1 MKVSNLLGK
10 AKGSALL
17 LLGTASVVVSMDAN
31 AIPVFARQT
40 GFKCVACHVGGM
52 FPQLTS
58 LGRMFKLTGYTMGNR
73 PNLDGLE
80 VQNDYP
86 PVAIMVQGAKQYYNN
101 TAAHQGNSPSSAADL
116 TVVSLFAGGKITDNF
131 GAFMQWT
138 GQKYNNFQSGTQ
150 GGYQAASIDNT
161 EFRYA
166 DRTVTPNSDLILGAY
181 INNRAM
187 MSDVWNNFGAWE
199 SGWINYFN
207 AGGPLAP
214 TTYMMGESSQH
225 AAVGVGGYFFK
236 DKTWYGELAVY
247 KSPTHG
253 PFSVMTAGAQSAVG
267 ATSLLE
273 PSPYFRFAYNKEW
286 GASSFEAGL
295 HGMMS
300 YVYGNPLYGQAAL
313 AGGPGGPASAY
324 HDVGLDAQYQYVLD
338 PHYFAAH
345 ARVTRELMNN
355 TPGVANWQGLVAQ
368 NATDNLTET
377 YIDATYVYE
386 AKYGAQLSY
395 ASAFG
400 SNDLGLYGIGSP
412 AGIAGSLGQT
422 NGAYSATGS
431 PNWRSWT
438 PNIFWQPYQN
448 LRIGYMYTFYT
459 EMGGVSSGSNINIGG
474 TTTKFSPANFNTSM
488 LYLGFIY

>member
-86 PVAIMVQGAKQYYNN
+86 PVAIMVQGARQYYNN
-101 TAAHQGNSPSSAADL
+101 SVTGQMAGHGQGVPSSAFDL
-116 TVVSLFAGGKITDNF
+116 QVVSLFAGGKITDNF

-138 GQKYNNFQSGTQ
+138 GQKYDNAQTGSQ
-150 GGYQAASIDNT
+150 AGYGSAAIDNT

-166 DRTVTPNSDLILGAY
+166 DRTVTPNNDLVLGAY

-207 AGGPLAP
+207 GGNAQAP

-253 PFSVMTAGAQSAVG
+253 PFSVLTAGATSVG
-267 ATSLLE
+267 NAGVTSLLE

-300 YVYGNPLYGQAAL
+300 YVYGTPLFGTSNSQ
-313 AGGPGGPASAY
+313 PGGPVSAY

-355 TPGVANWQGLVAQ
+355 TPGVANWQGVIAN

-377 YIDATYVYE
+377 YMDATYVYE

-395 ASAFG
+395 ASATG
-400 SNDLGLYGIGSP
+400 SNDAGLYAMTTAGSP
-412 AGIAGSLGQT
+412 D
-422 NGAYSATGS
+422 
-431 PNWRSWT
+431 WKSWT

-459 EMGGVSSGSNINIGG
+459 QMGGVNSGNGLTLNGA
-474 TTTKFSPANFNTSM
+474 KFTPANFNTSM
-488 LYLGFIY
+488 LYVGFIY

>member
-10 AKGSALL
+10 ARGSALL

-52 FPQLTS
+52 YPQLTS

-73 PNLDGLE
+73 PNLTDLE

-86 PVAIMVQGAKQYYNN
+86 PVAVMVQGARQYYNN
-101 TAAHQGNSPSSAADL
+101 SVNGQMPGHGSGVPSSAFDAQ
-116 TVVSLFAGGKITDNF
+116 VVSFFAGGKITDNA

-138 GQKYNNFQSGTQ
+138 GQKYDNTQ
-150 GGYQAASIDNT
+150 TGSQAGWGAAAIDNT

-187 MSDVWNNFGAWE
+187 MSDVWNNFGAWQ

-207 AGGPLAP
+207 GANAQAP

-225 AAVGVGGYFFK
+225 AAVGVGGYVFK
-236 DKTWYGELAVY
+236 DKTWYGEVAVY

-253 PFSVMTAGAQSAVG
+253 PFSVLTAGATAVG
-267 ATSLLE
+267 NAGVTSIID
-273 PSPYFRFAYNKEW
+273 PSPYFRLAYNKEW
-286 GASSFEAGL
+286 GANSFEAGL

-300 YVYGNPLYGQAAL
+300 YAHGTPLGVVTPVSNSDT
-313 AGGPGGPASAY
+313 AGPVSAY

-338 PHYFAAH
+338 PHYFSAH
-345 ARVTRELMNN
+345 GRVTREFMNN
-355 TPGVANWQGLVAQ
+355 NLSTPNWQGLTAQ
-368 NATDNLTET
+368 NATDSLTET
-377 YIDATYVYE
+377 YLDAIYIYN

-395 ASAFG
+395 QNVTG
-400 SNDLGLYGIGSP
+400 SNDTGLYGTGP
-412 AGIAGSLGQT
+412 
-422 NGAYSATGS
+422 NGN
-431 PNWRSWT
+431 PNWTSWT
-438 PNIFWQPYQN
+438 PNLFYAPWQN
-448 LRIGYMYTFYT
+448 VRIGYMYTYYT
-459 EMGGVSSGSNINIGG
+459 QMGGVTSGNLLTINGS
-474 TTTKFSPANFNTSM
+474 KLSPQNFNTSM
-488 LYLGFIY
+488 LYIGLIY

>member
-58 LGRMFKLTGYTMGNR
+58 LGRMFKLTGYTLGNR

-101 TAAHQGNSPSSAADL
+101 TSHSVNGNAPSSAADL
-116 TVVSLFAGGKITDNF
+116 QVVSLFAGGKITDNF

-138 GQKYNNFQSGTQ
+138 GQKYSQLQSGTQ
-150 GGYQAASIDNT
+150 AGYQAAAIDNT

-199 SGWINYFN
+199 SQWINYFN
-207 AGGPLAP
+207 AGNAQAP
-214 TTYMMGESSQH
+214 TTYLMGESSQH
-225 AAVGVGGYFFK
+225 AAVGLGGYFFK

-253 PFSVMTAGAQSAVG
+253 PFSILTAGATSVNATPAG
-267 ATSLLE
+267 STSLLE

-286 GASSFEAGL
+286 GPNSFEAGV

-300 YVYGNPLYGQAAL
+300 YVYGTPLYGAPANTFSQ
-313 AGGPGGPASAY
+313 PGGPASTY

-345 ARVTRELMNN
+345 ARVTREFMNN
-355 TPGVANWQGLVAQ
+355 AMGTTNYQGYLAS

-377 YIDATYVYE
+377 YMDATYVYE

-395 ASAFG
+395 AGASG
-400 SNDLGLYGIGSP
+400 SNDVGLYSMTT
-412 AGIAGSLGQT
+412 A
-422 NGAYSATGS
+422 GS
-431 PNWRSWT
+431 PNWKSWT
-438 PNIFWQPYQN
+438 PNVFWQPYQN

-459 EMGGVSSGSNINIGG
+459 EMGGVSSGSNLSFGG
-474 TTTKFSPANFNTSM
+474 ARFSPANFNTSM
-488 LYLGFIY
+488 LYVGFIY

>member
-101 TAAHQGNSPSSAADL
+101 TSHSLNGNAPSSSADL
-116 TVVSLFAGGKITDNF
+116 QVVSLFAGGKITDNF

-138 GQKYNNFQSGTQ
+138 GQKYSNNLQPGSQ
-150 GGYQAASIDNT
+150 AGYGSAAIDNT

-207 AGGPLAP
+207 AGNAQSP

-225 AAVGVGGYFFK
+225 AAVGAGGYFFK

-253 PFSVMTAGAQSAVG
+253 PFSMLTAGTTATAFG
-267 ATSLLE
+267 ANPQTSLLA

-286 GASSFEAGL
+286 GANSFEAGL

-300 YVYGNPLYGQAAL
+300 YVYGTPLGTPT
-313 AGGPGGPASAY
+313 AGTLTSQPGGPVSTY
-324 HDVGLDAQYQYVLD
+324 HDMGLDAQYQYVLD

-355 TPGVANWQGLVAQ
+355 AYANTPGITNWQGLTAT

-377 YIDATYVYE
+377 YVDATYVYE

-395 ASAFG
+395 AKVTG
-400 SNDLGLYGIGSP
+400 SNDPGLYGMTT
-412 AGIAGSLGQT
+412 A
-422 NGAYSATGS
+422 GS
-431 PNWRSWT
+431 PNWASWT

-459 EMGGVSSGSNINIGG
+459 QMGGVNSGSGLSFGG
-474 TTTKFSPANFNTSM
+474 ANFSPASFNTSM
-488 LYLGFIY
+488 LYVGFIY

>member
-1 MKVSNLLGK
+1 
-10 AKGSALL
+10 
-17 LLGTASVVVSMDAN
+17 VVSMDAN

-101 TAAHQGNSPSSAADL
+101 TGAGQGSPASAADL

-138 GQKYNNFQSGTQ
+138 GNKYNNFQAGSQ

-207 AGGPLAP
+207 AGNAQAP
-214 TTYMMGESSQH
+214 TTYLMGESSQH

-236 DKTWYGELAVY
+236 DKTWYGELAIY

-253 PFSVMTAGAQSAVG
+253 PFSVLTAGATSVGSGG

-286 GASSFEAGL
+286 GANSFEAGV

-300 YVYGNPLYGQAAL
+300 YVYGTPLYGVQASQV
-313 AGGPGGPASAY
+313 GGPVSAY

-355 TPGVANWQGLVAQ
+355 TPGMANYAGLIAQ

-377 YIDATYVYE
+377 YLDATYVYE
-386 AKYGAQLSY
+386 AKYGVQLSY
-395 ASAFG
+395 ASATG
-400 SNDLGLYGIGSP
+400 SSDTGLYGMAVNGAGSP
-412 AGIAGSLGQT
+412 
-422 NGAYSATGS
+422 TGS
-431 PNWRSWT
+431 PNWTSWT

-448 LRIGYMYTFYT
+448 LRIGYMYTYYT
-459 EMGGVSSGSNINIGG
+459 QMGGVNSGNSLVMNGG
-474 TTTKFSPANFNTSM
+474 KFSPANFNTSM
-488 LYLGFIY
+488 LYVGFIY

>member
-101 TAAHQGNSPSSAADL
+101 TGAGQGSPASAADL

-138 GQKYNNFQSGTQ
+138 GNKYNNFQAGSQ

-199 SGWINYFN
+199 SQWINYFN
-207 AGGPLAP
+207 PGGPAAP
-214 TTYMMGESSQH
+214 TTYLMGESSQH

-236 DKTWYGELAVY
+236 DKTWYGELAIY

-253 PFSVMTAGAQSAVG
+253 PFSVLTAGTTSSAGV
-267 ATSLLE
+267 TSLLE

-286 GASSFEAGL
+286 GANSFEAGL

-300 YVYGNPLYGQAAL
+300 YVYGNPLYGQSSL
-313 AGGPGGPASAY
+313 PGGPGGPVSAY

-368 NATDNLTET
+368 NATDNLTES
-377 YIDATYVYE
+377 YADATYVYE
-386 AKYGAQLSY
+386 AKYGAQLIYQSVT
-395 ASAFG
+395 G
-400 SNDLGLYGIGSP
+400 SNDVGLYGGGVPGVGAP
-412 AGIAGSLGQT
+412 A
-422 NGAYSATGS
+422 GAYSATGS
-431 PNWRSWT
+431 PNWRAWT

-459 EMGGVSSGSNINIGG
+459 EMGGVNSGTAISYNGAAN
-474 TTTKFSPANFNTSM
+474 KFSPANFNTSM

>member
-101 TAAHQGNSPSSAADL
+101 TSHGINGNSPSSAADL

-138 GQKYNNFQSGTQ
+138 GTKYNGASASGPGMQSGTQ
-150 GGYQAASIDNT
+150 SGYQAAAIDNT

-207 AGGPLAP
+207 AGNALAP
-214 TTYMMGESSQH
+214 TTYLMGESSQH

-236 DKTWYGELAVY
+236 NKTWYGELAVY

-253 PFSVMTAGAQSAVG
+253 PFSVMTAGATSVG
-267 ATSLLE
+267 NAGVTSLLE

-300 YVYGNPLYGQAAL
+300 YVYGTPLYGAPTGTSSL
-313 AGGPGGPASAY
+313 PGGPVSAY
-324 HDVGLDAQYQYVLD
+324 HDIGLDAQYQYVLD

-355 TPGVANWQGLVAQ
+355 TPGQPNWQGFTAL

-377 YIDATYVYE
+377 YMDATYVYE

-395 ASAFG
+395 ASATG
-400 SNDLGLYGIGSP
+400 SNDAGLYASTLGGTASP
-412 AGIAGSLGQT
+412 
-422 NGAYSATGS
+422 TGS
-431 PNWRSWT
+431 PDWRSWT

-448 LRIGYMYTFYT
+448 LRIGYMYTYYT
-459 EMGGVSSGSNINIGG
+459 QMGGVNSGNSLVFNNG
-474 TTTKFSPANFNTSM
+474 KFSPQNFNTSM
-488 LYLGFIY
+488 LYVGFIY

>member
-58 LGRMFKLTGYTMGNR
+58 LGRMFKLTGYTLGNR

-101 TAAHQGNSPSSAADL
+101 TSHSVNGNAPSSAADL
-116 TVVSLFAGGKITDNF
+116 QVVSLFAGGKITDNF

-138 GQKYNNFQSGTQ
+138 GQKYANLQTGSQ
-150 GGYQAASIDNT
+150 VGYNAASIDNT

-207 AGGPLAP
+207 AGNAQAP

-236 DKTWYGELAVY
+236 DKTWYGELAIY

-253 PFSVMTAGAQSAVG
+253 PFSILTAGTSSVG
-267 ATSLLE
+267 NTGVTSLLE

-286 GASSFEAGL
+286 GANSFEAGI

-300 YVYGNPLYGQAAL
+300 YVYGTPLYGAP
-313 AGGPGGPASAY
+313 AGTNSLPGGPASAY

-355 TPGVANWQGLVAQ
+355 TPGVANWQGLIAQ

-377 YIDATYVYE
+377 YMDATYVYE

-395 ASAFG
+395 ASATG
-400 SNDLGLYGIGSP
+400 SSDTGLYAMGVNG
-412 AGIAGSLGQT
+412 AGSL
-422 NGAYSATGS
+422 TGS
-431 PNWRSWT
+431 PNWTSWT

-459 EMGGVSSGSNINIGG
+459 QMGGVNSGNNLVFNAA
-474 TTTKFSPANFNTSM
+474 KFSPANFNTSM

>member
-101 TAAHQGNSPSSAADL
+101 TRAGQGTPSSSADL
-116 TVVSLFAGGKITDNF
+116 QVVSLFAGGKITDNF

-138 GQKYNNFQSGTQ
+138 GQKYANLQSGSQ
-150 GGYQAASIDNT
+150 VGYNAAAIDNT

-207 AGGPLAP
+207 PGGPLAP

-253 PFSVMTAGAQSAVG
+253 PFSMLTAGTTSVGNTAV
-267 ATSLLE
+267 TSLLE

-286 GASSFEAGL
+286 GANSFEAGI

-300 YVYGNPLYGQAAL
+300 YVYGTPLYGAPAATNSL
-313 AGGPGGPASAY
+313 PGGPASAY

-355 TPGVANWQGLVAQ
+355 TPGQANWEGLFAT

-395 ASAFG
+395 ASATG
-400 SNDLGLYGIGSP
+400 SNDAGLYGAGRALNP
-412 AGIAGSLGQT
+412 AT
-422 NGAYSATGS
+422 GAYSATGS

-459 EMGGVSSGSNINIGG
+459 EMGGVNSGSNVTFGVGG
-474 TTTKFSPANFNTSM
+474 PKFSPANFNTSM
-488 LYLGFIY
+488 LYVGFIY